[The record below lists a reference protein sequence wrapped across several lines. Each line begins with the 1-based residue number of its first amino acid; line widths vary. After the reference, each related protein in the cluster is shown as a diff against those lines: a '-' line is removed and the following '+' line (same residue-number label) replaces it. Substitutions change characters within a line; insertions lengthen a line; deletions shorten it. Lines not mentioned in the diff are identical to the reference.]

1 MVRSQFGAD
10 LFGIGY
16 GMAEAKGGQ
25 SKTHRLRK
33 HQWELGQCAWE
44 LAFIISQKTIKS
56 PGILGRDWE
65 TFDSL
70 KSSTVGIF
78 ALQKLIIAVKQGFP
92 PEQVVNHL
100 PAHH

>member
-16 GMAEAKGGQ
+16 GMAEAKGGR

-78 ALQKLIIAVKQGFP
+78 ALQKLIIAVKQSFP